1 MFRAIVLAMAVGFCG
16 VTPGLAQKA
25 DPAQQATAALS
36 KLNIRALNK
45 RYSHWALATI
55 APSASAA
62 CPAASAAP
70 ASVLTGDFNGDGIS
84 DTAVQITTP
93 SGPRFVVLVTRVEL
107 PQVVEVA
114 APAGLFIVHKH
125 GSYYAS
131 PDLELG
137 SYYANDTL
145 GTDVCGTGEAW
156 LWTGS
161 SFQKIRIKN

>member
-1 MFRAIVLAMAVGFCG
+1 MFRAVAFAMAIGLCG
-16 VTPGLAQKA
+16 VTPSLAQKGDA
-25 DPAQQATAALS
+25 KAPIDSALS
-36 KLNIRALNK
+36 KPNIRALNK
-45 RYSHWALATI
+45 RYPHWALATL
-55 APSASAA
+55 APPATAA
-62 CPAASAAP
+62 CAAASAAP

-84 DTAVQITTP
+84 DTVVQITTP
-93 SGPRFVVLVTRVEL
+93 SGPRVVVLVTRVEL

-145 GTDVCGTGEAW
+145 GTDVCGAGEAW
-156 LWTGS
+156 LWTGAT
-161 SFQKIRIKN
+161 FQKIRVKN